1 MWQKIKNVYHLMIA
15 IFANIWFGFPSR
27 KLIVVG
33 VTGTDGKTTTVSLI
47 YHILKSS
54 GIKASMISSVG
65 VVIDGKDYL
74 LPFHVTTPSP
84 FALQRFIKLAASR
97 NNPRNGKKYLVLEVT
112 SHALDQFRAFGTDFN
127 TGVITNVSHEHLDY
141 HKTYKEYVQA
151 KLKLLKMSQNA
162 VVNKDDKS
170 FRIIKPELK
179 KETGKIKRGITYGM
193 NSSADINPGNFN
205 FESKLLGDF
214 NKYNILAAITVS
226 RLLGIKDEKIKKA
239 ISSFKTPS
247 GRQEIIYNNS
257 FKIMIDFAH
266 TPNSFAEILSS
277 IRGQTKG
284 RLVHVFGSAGERDK
298 SKRPQMGKI
307 SFRYS
312 DVMIITSED
321 PRSEGFERIAGDI
334 LSGIKDAGKRLGNNI
349 FKVADRQ
356 EAINKAVSMAKKND
370 LILITGKAHEKSMN
384 YGRGE
389 EPWDEYRAV
398 NKALSLSNEKD

>member
-1 MWQKIKNVYHLMIA
+1 
-15 IFANIWFGFPSR
+15 
-27 KLIVVG
+27 
-33 VTGTDGKTTTVSLI
+33 
-47 YHILKSS
+47 
-54 GIKASMISSVG
+54 
-65 VVIDGKDYL
+65 
-74 LPFHVTTPSP
+74 
-84 FALQRFIKLAASR
+84 
-97 NNPRNGKKYLVLEVT
+97 
-112 SHALDQFRAFGTDFN
+112 
-127 TGVITNVSHEHLDY
+127 
-141 HKTYKEYVQA
+141 
-151 KLKLLKMSQNA
+151 
-162 VVNKDDKS
+162 
-170 FRIIKPELK
+170 
-179 KETGKIKRGITYGM
+179 M

-312 DVMIITSED
+312 DVMIITSEA
-321 PRSEGFERIAGDI
+321 PRSEGFESITGDI